1 METSKPLAIESF
13 SYSWLSNIRP
23 SLDPPYDHSSHG
35 EANFDFN
42 VSVTVGPTSTFVPA
56 DELFYNGLIR
66 PTSPESPVAVTP
78 DHYDPHTPPPPT
90 DGLLPARR
98 TESGLL
104 RRWRR
109 SSEQALQKCFR
120 CLFTRSF
127 HRKEGF
133 YTRKNVRVRS
143 WLGSPPAAVSPSRT
157 SAVSYSAGEWRDEIE
172 SSIYEAVL
180 HCKRS
185 IE

>member
-1 METSKPLAIESF
+1 MDTSKPLAIESF
-13 SYSWLSNIRP
+13 SHSWLSNIRP
-23 SLDPPYDHSSHG
+23 SSLDLSYDHSLHS

-42 VSVTVGPTSTFVPA
+42 VSIPVGPTSTFVPA
-56 DELFYNGLIR
+56 DELFSNGLIR
-66 PTSPESPVAVTP
+66 PTSPESPATVTP
-78 DHYDPHTPPPPT
+78 DRYDMPSPLPSPA
-90 DGLLPARR
+90 DLLPDLP
-98 TESGLL
+98 TERSLL
-104 RRWRR
+104 WRWRR

-120 CLFTRSF
+120 RLFSRSF

-157 SAVSYSAGEWRDEIE
+157 SAVSDWRDDIE